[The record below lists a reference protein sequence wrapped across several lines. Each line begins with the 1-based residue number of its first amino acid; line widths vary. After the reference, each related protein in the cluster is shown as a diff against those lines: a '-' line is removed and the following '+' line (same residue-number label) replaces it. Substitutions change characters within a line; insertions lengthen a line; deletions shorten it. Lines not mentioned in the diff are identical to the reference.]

1 MTLKKLILTNT
12 GKKYPSE
19 FYIGWKKPSFPAGSL
34 SKFKTIFAEEV
45 FVFKRCPLHFHQKKD
60 GATFSCILP
69 LELLWYLYIH
79 FIHDKETVQAIQS
92 AFGWE
97 HLNCQ
102 RQFCQQYILEQWKE
116 TRLDTINIAEIEYTK
131 IYHYER
137 QHILY
142 HPSVYH
148 IQRVS
153 DGFTMTNYKHLYFDD
168 RHTDV
173 QPRHRE
179 RLGRYNSFDS
189 YIAYNRIHIYDPNIA
204 RHYLHLTSPIPR
216 DLLQLYYPIK
226 VFFKKEQPY
235 IRSVVIDQLTPT
247 SVSTRNYGRPC
258 QEWTQT
264 LFDMYTFQKKHSPV
278 LKGLK
283 NKVISRNHV

>member
-1 MTLKKLILTNT
+1 MTFEKLLLTNT

-34 SKFKTIFAEEV
+34 SKFKTLLAKDV
-45 FVFKRCPLHFHQKKD
+45 FVFKRCPRHACYKEDH
-60 GATFSCILP
+60 FSCRLP
-69 LELLWYLYIH
+69 KELLWYLYIY
-79 FIHDKETVQAIQS
+79 FIHDKETVKAFQS

-102 RQFCQQYILEQWKE
+102 RQFCQQTILEQWKE
-116 TRLDTINIAEIEYTK
+116 TRLDTVNIAEIEYTK

-137 QHILY
+137 QHILF

-153 DGFTMTNYKHLYFDD
+153 DGFTMTNYKHVYFNEG
-168 RHTDV
+168 HTDM
-173 QPRHRE
+173 QQRHRQ
-179 RLGRYNSFDS
+179 RLGRSTLFDS
-189 YIAYNRIHIYDPNIA
+189 YVAYNMIHIYDPNIA
-204 RHYLHLTSPIPR
+204 RHHLHLTSPIPR
-216 DLLQLYYPIK
+216 ELLQLYYPIK
-226 VFFKKEQPY
+226 LFFKKEQPY
-235 IRSVVIDQLTPT
+235 IRSVVIDRCTPT
-247 SVSTRNYGRPC
+247 SVFTQNYGRPC

-278 LKGLK
+278 LRGLK
-283 NKVISRNHV
+283 NKVITMST